1 MTHYIHMQD
10 QVRNRIDEIME
21 NSANTTALEEFVQTA
36 VSLGIVFVF
45 LAFGLNW

>member
-21 NSANTTALEEFVQTA
+21 SSGNITPLEESVQTA
-36 VSLGIVFVF
+36 VTLGIVFVF

>member
-21 NSANTTALEEFVQTA
+21 DTANNAPPEESVETA
-36 VSLGIVFVF
+36 VTLGIVFVF
-45 LAFGLNW
+45 LTFGLNW